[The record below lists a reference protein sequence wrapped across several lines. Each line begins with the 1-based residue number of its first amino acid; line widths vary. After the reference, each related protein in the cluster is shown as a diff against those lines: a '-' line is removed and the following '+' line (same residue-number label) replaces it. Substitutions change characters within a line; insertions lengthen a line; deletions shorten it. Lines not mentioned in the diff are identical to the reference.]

1 MKIARVCDGE
11 GVTVPD
17 PYRRKITVL
26 FAPDKEGVAELT
38 FSHVVLPPHGQTD
51 RHTHDRPELIF
62 VLSGQG
68 TAICDDG
75 QTTLEPNVALW
86 ALRDEPHQ
94 ICNTGTEDL
103 ILATVFI
110 PAYGAKDIYH
120 RCLQA
125 AAAVCSTDGDER
137 RHCK

>member
-1 MKIARVCDGE
+1 MKITKVNDEE
-11 GVTVPD
+11 GLSIPD

-26 FAPDKEGVAELT
+26 FSPDKGDVAELT
-38 FSHVVLPPHGQTD
+38 FSHVVISPRGQTD

-75 QTTLEPNVALW
+75 QIALEPNVALW

-94 ICNTGTEDL
+94 ICNTETEDL

-110 PAYGAKDIYH
+110 PAYEARDIYH

-125 AAAVCSTDGDER
+125 AAASSDGHADSDR
-137 RHCK
+137 